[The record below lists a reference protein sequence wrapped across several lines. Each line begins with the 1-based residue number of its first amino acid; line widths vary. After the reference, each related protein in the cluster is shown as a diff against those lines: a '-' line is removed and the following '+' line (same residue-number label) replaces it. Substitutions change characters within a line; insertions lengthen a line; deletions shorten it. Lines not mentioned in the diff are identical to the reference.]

1 MLIRLFLAF
10 TLMPIVELALL
21 MQASQYLGVL
31 LTVALVLATG
41 AAGAA
46 LARAQGGH
54 ALRQLRQSVSGGTFP
69 GEPLFD
75 GVLILA
81 GGLLL
86 LTPGFVTDLIGLAA
100 LVPGTRHLLKAWLK
114 REVRLRL
121 NRGQIRVY
129 DSREEPCQS

>member
-1 MLIRLFLAF
+1 MLLRLFLAF
-10 TLMPIVELALL
+10 TLMPILELALL

-46 LARAQGGH
+46 LARSQGLQ
-54 ALRQLRQSVSGGTFP
+54 ALRQLRQSVAGGAFP
-69 GEPLFD
+69 GEPLLD

-100 LVPGTRHLLKAWLK
+100 LVPGTRHLLKAWLA
-114 REVRLRL
+114 REVRGRIR
-121 NRGQIRVY
+121 RGEVRVC
-129 DSREEPCQS
+129 DSRDGQWQS